1 MPYMDELTVFI
12 NVKIDNLNE
21 FSKEIPE
28 KVNKEVKKN
37 IEIININTDKKYLS
51 ISIFWK
57 FTFKKKFL
65 FKKIFLG
72 RTWEI
77 KSLIANL
84 NKA

>member
-28 KVNKEVKKN
+28 KVKKQPKKN

-51 ISIFWK
+51 ISIF
-57 FTFKKKFL
+57 
-65 FKKIFLG
+65 
-72 RTWEI
+72 
-77 KSLIANL
+77 
-84 NKA
+84 

>member
-28 KVNKEVKKN
+28 KVRKELKRN

-51 ISIFWK
+51 IS
-57 FTFKKKFL
+57 TF
-65 FKKIFLG
+65 
-72 RTWEI
+72 
-77 KSLIANL
+77 
-84 NKA
+84 